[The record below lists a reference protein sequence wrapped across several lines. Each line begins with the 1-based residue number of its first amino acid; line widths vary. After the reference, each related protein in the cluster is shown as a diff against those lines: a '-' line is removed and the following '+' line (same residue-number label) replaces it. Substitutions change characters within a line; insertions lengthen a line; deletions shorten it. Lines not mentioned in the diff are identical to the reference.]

1 MKGIG
6 IVELIKRYIDK
17 NIPLM
22 VKDTCNGPLLPTIY
36 TFFILLWFSISN
48 ASSVISV
55 LRSISTGVNN
65 IRATSKATLPRP
77 TMTAVSWEFKH
88 IFSLRYDASGRPL

>member
-1 MKGIG
+1 MVGTYQFKGHRKKNVI
-6 IVELIKRYIDK
+6 ITHTVKLINRYIDK
-17 NIPLM
+17 NLPLM

-36 TFFILLWFSISN
+36 TFFIVLWFSISN

-77 TMTAVSWEFKH
+77 TITAVS
-88 IFSLRYDASGRPL
+88 